1 MVRALRGAA
10 AAILEA
16 GEAAMLRVGRERE
29 PEGGVRVAATSRGEA
44 GFPPGYGPR
53 NKAIPSKAV
62 SDEGPRRAVP

>member
-16 GEAAMLRVGRERE
+16 GEAAMLRVGRE

-44 GFPPGYGPR
+44 GFPPCYGPR